1 MTIGERI
8 KKKRNEKGFSLR
20 ELAGKVD
27 LSASFLSQI
36 EQGKA
41 SPSIENLKK
50 IANYLEVKVSYL
62 IEEEDEALGSF
73 HIKKEDRK
81 YVESIDSKTSI
92 ALLTSS
98 KIEKN
103 MEPIMYEIKPGGES
117 GRGFFNHNGEEFIYI
132 VEGTLDIYIEDQL
145 TTLNEGDSFYFK
157 SSLNHRFKNNGKK
170 INKSYMD
177 SNPAYIL
184 IEPE

>member
-170 INKSYMD
+170 LTKAIWIVT
-177 SNPAYIL
+177 P
-184 IEPE
+184 PTF

>member
-62 IEEEDEALGSF
+62 IEEEDETLGSF
-73 HIKKEDRK
+73 HIKKEERK

-132 VEGTLDIYIEDQL
+132 IEGSLDIYIENQL

-170 INKSYMD
+170 LTKAIWIVT
-177 SNPAYIL
+177 P
-184 IEPE
+184 PTF

>member
-8 KKKRNEKGFSLR
+8 KKKRNEKNFSLR
-20 ELAGKVD
+20 ELASKVD

-62 IEEEDEALGSF
+62 IEEEDESLGSF
-73 HIKKEDRK
+73 HIKREDRK
-81 YVESIDSKTSI
+81 FVESIDSKTSI

-117 GRGFFNHNGEEFIYI
+117 GRGFFNHNGEEFVYI
-132 VEGTLDIYIEDQL
+132 IEGSLDIYIEDQL

-157 SSLNHRFKNNGKK
+157 STLNHRFKNNGKK
-170 INKSYMD
+170 LTKAIWVVT
-177 SNPAYIL
+177 P
-184 IEPE
+184 PTF

>member
-8 KKKRNEKGFSLR
+8 KKQRNEKGFSLR
-20 ELAGKVD
+20 ELASKVE

-50 IANYLEVKVSYL
+50 IANCLEVRVSYL
-62 IEEEDEALGSF
+62 IEDEDEKIASYHLK
-73 HIKKEDRK
+73 KKERR

-92 ALLTSS
+92 SLLTSS
-98 KIEKN
+98 KIEKD

-117 GRGFFNHNGEEFIYI
+117 GRGLFNHNGEEFIYI
-132 VEGTLDIYIEDQL
+132 VEGTLDIYIEDHV

-157 SSLNHRFKNNGKK
+157 STLNHRFKNNGKK
-170 INKSYMD
+170 LTKALWVVT
-177 SNPAYIL
+177 P
-184 IEPE
+184 PTF

>member
-1 MTIGERI
+1 MTIGVRI
-8 KKKRNEKGFSLR
+8 NKKRNEKDFSLR
-20 ELAGKVD
+20 ELAAKVD

-50 IANYLEVKVSYL
+50 IATYLEVKVSYL
-62 IEEEDEALGSF
+62 IEDEDEKIGSY
-73 HIKKEDRK
+73 HIRKDDRK

-117 GRGFFNHNGEEFIYI
+117 GRGFFNHHGEEFIYI
-132 VEGTLDIYIEDQL
+132 VEGSLDIYIEDQL

-157 SSLNHRFKNNGKK
+157 STLNHRFKNNGKK
-170 INKSYMD
+170 LTKAIWVVT
-177 SNPAYIL
+177 P
-184 IEPE
+184 PTF

>member
-62 IEEEDEALGSF
+62 IEEEDESLGSF

-132 VEGTLDIYIEDQL
+132 IEGTLDIYIEDQL

-170 INKSYMD
+170 LTKAIWVVT
-177 SNPAYIL
+177 P
-184 IEPE
+184 PTF

>member
-8 KKKRNEKGFSLR
+8 KKKRNEKDFSLR
-20 ELAGKVD
+20 ELASRVD

-50 IANYLEVKVSYL
+50 IATYLEVKVSYL
-62 IEEEDEALGSF
+62 IEDEDESLGSY
-73 HIKKEDRK
+73 HIRKEDRR

-117 GRGFFNHNGEEFIYI
+117 GRGSFNHNGEEFIYI

-157 SSLNHRFKNNGKK
+157 STLNHRFKNNGKK
-170 INKSYMD
+170 LTKAIWVVT
-177 SNPAYIL
+177 P
-184 IEPE
+184 PTF

>member
-8 KKKRNEKGFSLR
+8 KKKRNEKDFSLR
-20 ELAGKVD
+20 ELAAKVD

-62 IEEEDEALGSF
+62 IEEEDESLGSF

-132 VEGTLDIYIEDQL
+132 IEGTLDIYIEDQL

-170 INKSYMD
+170 LTKAIWVVT
-177 SNPAYIL
+177 P
-184 IEPE
+184 PTF

>member
-132 VEGTLDIYIEDQL
+132 VEGTLDVYIEDQL

-170 INKSYMD
+170 LTKAIWIVT
-177 SNPAYIL
+177 P
-184 IEPE
+184 PTF

>member
-170 INKSYMD
+170 LTK
-177 SNPAYIL
+177 AIL
-184 IEPE
+184 IVTPPTF

>member
-145 TTLNEGDSFYFK
+145 TILNEGDSFYFK

-170 INKSYMD
+170 LTKAIWIVT
-177 SNPAYIL
+177 P
-184 IEPE
+184 PTF

>member
-103 MEPIMYEIKPGGES
+103 MEPIVYEIKPGGES

-170 INKSYMD
+170 LTKAIWIVT
-177 SNPAYIL
+177 P
-184 IEPE
+184 PTF

>member
-8 KKKRNEKGFSLR
+8 KKKRNEKNFSLR
-20 ELAGKVD
+20 ELASKVD

-62 IEEEDEALGSF
+62 IEEEDESLGSF
-73 HIKKEDRK
+73 HIKREDRK
-81 YVESIDSKTSI
+81 FVESIDSKTSI

-117 GRGFFNHNGEEFIYI
+117 GRGFFNHNGEEFVYI
-132 VEGTLDIYIEDQL
+132 MEGSLDIYIEDQL

-157 SSLNHRFKNNGKK
+157 STLNHRFKNNGKK
-170 INKSYMD
+170 LTKAIWVVT
-177 SNPAYIL
+177 P
-184 IEPE
+184 PTF

>member
-41 SPSIENLKK
+41 SPSIEILKK

-170 INKSYMD
+170 LTKAIWIVT
-177 SNPAYIL
+177 P
-184 IEPE
+184 PTF

>member
-132 VEGTLDIYIEDQL
+132 IEGTLDIYIEDQL

-170 INKSYMD
+170 LTKAIWVVT
-177 SNPAYIL
+177 P
-184 IEPE
+184 PTF

>member
-8 KKKRNEKGFSLR
+8 KKKRNEKDFSLR
-20 ELAGKVD
+20 ELAAKVD

-50 IANYLEVKVSYL
+50 IATYLEVKVSYL
-62 IEEEDEALGSF
+62 IEEEDESLGSF

-132 VEGTLDIYIEDQL
+132 IEGTLDIYIEDQL

-170 INKSYMD
+170 LTKAIWVVT
-177 SNPAYIL
+177 P
-184 IEPE
+184 PTF

>member
-145 TTLNEGDSFYFK
+145 TTLNEGDS
-157 SSLNHRFKNNGKK
+157 
-170 INKSYMD
+170 
-177 SNPAYIL
+177 L
-184 IEPE
+184 IYDLKMI

>member
-8 KKKRNEKGFSLR
+8 KKKRNEKDFSLR
-20 ELAGKVD
+20 ELAAKVD

-62 IEEEDEALGSF
+62 IEEEDESLGSF

-170 INKSYMD
+170 LTKAIWIVT
-177 SNPAYIL
+177 P
-184 IEPE
+184 PTF